1 MSKNYVVFIEQP
13 IKINLL
19 KVVTGRLTG
28 KGISD
33 SVYWEPKLDTIF
45 HLIDKKTGK
54 VRLAQVLF

>member
-19 KVVTGRLTG
+19 KVVTGKLTG

-54 VRLAQVLF
+54 VRLV